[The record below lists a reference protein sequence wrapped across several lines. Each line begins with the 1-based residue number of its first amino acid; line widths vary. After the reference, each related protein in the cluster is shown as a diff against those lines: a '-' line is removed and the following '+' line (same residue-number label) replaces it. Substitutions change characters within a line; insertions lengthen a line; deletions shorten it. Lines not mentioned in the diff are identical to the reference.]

1 LTNQRFIDTKKYMVK
16 RKISV
21 LGAGS
26 WGLTLA
32 NLLFENGSEV
42 KIWEF
47 DKAQASLLRE
57 TRTFKFLPW
66 LKIPLQIQITSNLGD
81 ATKDSDIMLFAV
93 PSRVTREL
101 TRKVHQVA
109 SDLPKI
115 VVSAVKGLDI
125 KSQHRMSEI
134 IESEFTSDSSTP
146 VVVIS
151 GPSHAEEV
159 SRKIPTCIVSAGT
172 DSSAAEAV
180 RELLMNKYFR
190 VYTTDDVI
198 GVEFGGA
205 LKNVI
210 AIAAGICDGL
220 KLGDNTK
227 AALASRGL
235 AEMRRLG
242 AALGARDE
250 TFFGL
255 SGLGDLIVT
264 CMSKYSRNR
273 AFGEKI
279 ASGLSIEQAMNEI
292 GMVVE
297 GVSTC
302 EAANAIAKREGV
314 DMPITNKVY
323 EILFHGK
330 SSEGGITEL
339 MTRPAKSELETGRG

>member
-1 LTNQRFIDTKKYMVK
+1 MVR
-16 RKISV
+16 RKISII
-21 LGAGS
+21 GAGS

-47 DKAQASLLRE
+47 DKAQASSLRE
-57 TRTFKFLPW
+57 TRTFKFIPW
-66 LKIPLQIQITSNLGD
+66 LKIPSQIQITSDLNN
-81 ATKDSDIMLFAV
+81 ATKDSDVMLFAV
-93 PSRVTREL
+93 PSRVTREVAY
-101 TRKVHQVA
+101 KVNQTIN
-109 SDLPKI
+109 DLPKI

-125 KSQHRMSEI
+125 ESHQRMSEI
-134 IESEFTSDSSTP
+134 IEGEFTSNSSIP

-159 SRKIPTCIVSAGT
+159 SKKIPTCIVSAGT
-172 DSSAAEAV
+172 DNNAV
-180 RELLMNKYFR
+180 EIIRDLLMNKYFR

-242 AALGARDE
+242 VALGARDE
-250 TFFGL
+250 TFSGL

-279 ASGLSIEQAMNEI
+279 ANGLSMEQAMNEI

-297 GVSTC
+297 GISTC
-302 EAANAIAKREGV
+302 KAAYTMSEREGI
-314 DMPITNKVY
+314 DMPITSKIY

-330 SSEGGITEL
+330 SPEAGITEL
-339 MTRPAKSELETGRG
+339 MTRPAKSELEIERR

>member
-1 LTNQRFIDTKKYMVK
+1 MSR

-47 DKAQASLLRE
+47 DKAQCSSLRE

-66 LKIPLQIQITSNLGD
+66 LKIPSQIQITSDLND
-81 ATKDSDIMLFAV
+81 AIKDSDIILFAV
-93 PSRVTREL
+93 PSRVTRGL
-101 TRKVHQVA
+101 AHKVRQVA
-109 SDLPKI
+109 SSLPEI

-125 KSQHRMSEI
+125 ESQQRMSEI
-134 IESEFTSDSSTP
+134 IESEFASDSSTP

-172 DSSAAEAV
+172 DNNAAETV
-180 RELLMNKYFR
+180 REILMNKYFR

-205 LKNVI
+205 LKNII

-235 AEMRRLG
+235 AEMRRFG
-242 AALGARDE
+242 VAFGARDE

-279 ASGLSIEQAMNEI
+279 AGGLSTEQAMNEI

-302 EAANAIAKREGV
+302 KAAYAMSKREDI
-314 DMPITNKVY
+314 DMPIASKVY

-330 SSEGGITEL
+330 SPEDGITEL
-339 MTRPAKSELETGRG
+339 MTRPAKSELEMERR